1 MAALET
7 IRLDL
12 LSMQAGA
19 GTVQSITTD
28 LAAARELSD
37 DIERLLEGQAEVE
50 AALKG

>member
-12 LSMQAGA
+12 LRMQAGT

-28 LAAARELSD
+28 LTAARELSD
-37 DIERLLEGQAEVE
+37 DIERLLEEQAEVE
-50 AALKG
+50 AALKE